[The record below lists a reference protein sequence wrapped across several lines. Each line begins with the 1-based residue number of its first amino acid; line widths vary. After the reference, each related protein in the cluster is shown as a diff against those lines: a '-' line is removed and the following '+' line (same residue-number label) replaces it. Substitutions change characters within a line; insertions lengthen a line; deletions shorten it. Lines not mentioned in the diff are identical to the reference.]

1 MAQHLFSMVPHA
13 DIPRSSFS
21 RTHTVKTTFNADYLI
36 PIYVDEIYPADTF
49 QVAMTTFAR
58 LATQKVAVM
67 DNCYLSLQAWFV
79 PNRLVWSHWQ
89 AFMGEQANPGDSTD
103 YLVPQ
108 VEAPVGGFTI
118 HSVYDYLGWPVFTA
132 GWTASVLVPRA
143 YNLIWNEWYRD
154 ENLQNRVAQNI
165 GDGPDLYTDYN
176 LLKRGKRHDYFTSAL
191 PWPQKGPGVELPLG
205 TTAPV
210 IGNGMTLGLTDG
222 TNNAGTVLN
231 GYGAHEVS
239 AFRSSYGATVGSQ
252 LADAVSLINYSN
264 IGVTTDPEKSG
275 MVVDLTNATAATINS
290 LRQAFAV
297 QRLFERDARGGTRY
311 TEILQAHFGVT
322 SPDARLQRPE
332 YLGGSEI
339 MVTMTPI
346 VQTSATDTVTPQGNI
361 AGIGIIHGNFN
372 ISKSFVEHGHLIV
385 LMSVRTDLSYQQGLN
400 RMYSRKT
407 RFDYYWP
414 ALAFLG
420 EQEIKMKELFMQD
433 ETVLSAD
440 GVTPTNEI
448 TFGYQERWAELRY
461 YPNMITGQFRTNS
474 KDSQGNAN
482 SLDVWHYA
490 QWFEPA
496 TGEEAA
502 GVPLNA
508 EFIESNSPMKR
519 SQAITDDEYPDFLF
533 DGYLNVKA
541 VRALPLYSVPGLI
554 DHF

>member
-1 MAQHLFSMVPHA
+1 MGQHLFSMVPHA

-21 RTHTVKTTFNADYLI
+21 RTHGVKTTFNADYLI
-36 PIYVDEIYPADTF
+36 PIYVDEVYPADTF
-49 QVAMTTFAR
+49 QVAMTSFAR
-58 LATQKVAVM
+58 LATQVVAVM
-67 DNCYLSLQAWFV
+67 DNAYLTLQAWFV

-108 VEAPVGGFTI
+108 IEAPVGGFSV
-118 HSVYDYLGWPVFTA
+118 HSLYDYLGWPILTA
-132 GWTASVLVPRA
+132 GWTASALVPRA

-165 GDGPDLYTDYN
+165 GDGPDTYSDYT

-205 TTAPV
+205 TSAPV
-210 IGNGMTLGLTDG
+210 FTGPTEHNNVG
-222 TNNAGTVLN
+222 TT
-231 GYGAHEVS
+231 
-239 AFRSSYGATVGSQ
+239 
-252 LADAVSLINYSN
+252 SLFFK
-264 IGVTTDPEKSG
+264 TKSG
-275 MVVDLTNATAATINS
+275 DPYGFTGRRNIQVSTASSTASTGSLTYSTSGGSDTGSNEGLVPSNLYADLNQATAATINS

-311 TEILQAHFGVT
+311 KEILQAHFGVT

-332 YLGGSEI
+332 FLGSSEV
-339 MVTMTPI
+339 MVNMNPV
-346 VQTSATDTVTPQGNI
+346 VQTSSTDTTSPQGNI
-361 AGIGIIHGNFN
+361 AGIGTVNSNFN
-372 ISKSFVEHGHLIV
+372 ISKSFVEHGHIIV
-385 LMSVRTDLSYQQGLN
+385 LMSVRTDLGYQQGLN

-420 EQEIKMKELFMQD
+420 EQEIKNKEIYMQD
-433 ETVLSAD
+433 QSVVDAQ
-440 GVTPTNEI
+440 GNIVNEK

-461 YPNMITGQFRTNS
+461 YPNMITGQMRSNS
-474 KDSQGNAN
+474 VDSSGNAN

-490 QWFEPA
+490 QYFQNLPA
-496 TGEEAA
+496 
-502 GVPLNA
+502 LNA
-508 EFIESNSPMKR
+508 QFIESNSPIKR
-519 SQAITDDEYPDFLF
+519 AQAVTDDEYPDFIF
-533 DGYLNVKA
+533 DGFIQVKA
-541 VRALPLYSVPGLI
+541 VRALPLYSVPGLM

>member
-1 MAQHLFSMVPHA
+1 MSQHLFSMVPHA

-21 RTHTVKTTFNADYLI
+21 RTHGVKTTFNADYLI

-49 QVAMTTFAR
+49 QVAMTSFAR
-58 LATQKVAVM
+58 LATQVVAVM
-67 DNCYLSLQAWFV
+67 DNAYLTLQAWFV

-108 VEAPVGGFTI
+108 IEAPEGGFAI
-118 HSVYDYLGWPVFTA
+118 HSLYDYLGWPVFKA
-132 GWTASVLVPRA
+132 GYTASALVPRA

-154 ENLQNRVAQNI
+154 ENLQNRVAQNN
-165 GDGPDLYTDYN
+165 GDGPDTYTDYN

-210 IGNGMTLGLTDG
+210 MTTNINQDTTGWEALKFSSDVNGAYPSGNLVLVTHSSSGRVQGGGFTGTLGTANWVP
-222 TNNAGTVLN
+222 NNLVADL
-231 GYGAHEVS
+231 
-239 AFRSSYGATVGSQ
+239 SS
-252 LADAVSLINYSN
+252 
-264 IGVTTDPEKSG
+264 
-275 MVVDLTNATAATINS
+275 ATAATINS

-311 TEILQAHFGVT
+311 KEILQAHFGVT

-332 YLGGSEI
+332 FLGSSET
-339 MVTMTPI
+339 MVSMSPI
-346 VQTSATDTVTPQGNI
+346 VQTSSTDSTSPQGNI
-361 AGIGIIHGNFN
+361 AGIGVVHSNFN

-400 RMYSRKT
+400 RMFSRKT
-407 RFDYYWP
+407 KFDYYWP

-420 EQEIKMKELFMQD
+420 EQEIKNKEIYMQD
-433 ETVLSAD
+433 ESVVDASGD
-440 GVTPTNEI
+440 IVNEK

-461 YPNMITGQFRTNS
+461 YPNMITGQMRTDS

-490 QWFEPA
+490 QYYNSLP
-496 TGEEAA
+496 
-502 GVPLNA
+502 VLNA
-508 EFIESNSPMKR
+508 EFIQSDSPIKR
-519 SQAITDDEYPDFLF
+519 AQAITDDEYPDFIF
-533 DGYLNVKA
+533 DGFIQVKA
-541 VRALPLYSVPGLI
+541 VRALPLYSVPGLM